1 MTRRWWHDG
10 ALVAALALAAA
21 IAIPALMSAAWTPY
35 GETALGAPL
44 ADAGADHWL
53 GTDRAGRDVLS
64 ALLVGTRATVLTS
77 LFAGLIALLVGVP
90 AGVLASLGGWPQ
102 ARRWHSVAG
111 FVAPALLVAVVL
123 TALGSPGLVTVIL
136 SVALPGAVVV
146 TGATRHDLDSLR
158 QRDFVSAARLAGLS
172 AVSAAQRHVVP
183 KLLPRLIGLGLRL
196 LAAAVLLEMTLSY
209 GGLGFASPTISLGV
223 MLQEAQGLLQL
234 KPLPALAPGLVGL
247 VLALALNVAASRL
260 IGARRDS

>member
-10 ALVAALALAAA
+10 ALVAALGLAAA
-21 IAIPALMSAAWTPY
+21 IAVPALMSAVWTPY
-35 GETALGAPL
+35 GETVLGSPL

-53 GTDRAGRDVLS
+53 GTDRTGRDVLS
-64 ALLVGTRATVLTS
+64 ALLVGTRATVLAS
-77 LFAGLIALLVGVP
+77 LFAGLIALLIGVP

-102 ARRWHSVAG
+102 ARTWHSVAA
-111 FVAPALLVAVVL
+111 FTAPTLLMAALL

-136 SVALPGAVVV
+136 SVALPGAVVL
-146 TGATRHDLDSLR
+146 TEATRQELDRLR

-183 KLLPRLIGLGLRL
+183 RLLPRLIGLGLRL
-196 LAAAVLLEMTLSY
+196 LAAAIVLEMTLSY

-260 IGARRDS
+260 VGARSDS